1 VANTEP
7 KIMAMVERM
16 LAKNPDV
23 SVGALFDKAKGMDS
37 SIRRLSR
44 RQFHAR
50 YPLQVKRRLGRALKA
65 AGGKVTAKKTTAR
78 KAVAKKAGRAK
89 RAVAT
94 AAAAVAAPAAKTARR
109 VAPKRRRARR
119 APAAVAAAPVA
130 AASTGLNRDAVRSEF
145 MRFAAELA
153 GAEDR
158 KSVVKVLAGIERY
171 VDRVVASSN

>member
-1 VANTEP
+1 
-7 KIMAMVERM
+7 MVERM

-89 RAVAT
+89 RAVAAVAT